1 MQVSVETTQGL
12 ERRVTISIDATQIE
26 QQIEQALKQE
36 SRRARIDGFRPGKV
50 PVSVIKKRY
59 GAAIRHDVT
68 GQAMQR
74 SFYEAIMQEKLNPA
88 GAPALQPGDTKD
100 GEFSF
105 SATFEIFPEVE
116 VAGLD
121 AIEVEKKT
129 ATVNDKDVDN
139 MIDTLRKQ
147 QATWKETK
155 GMIKNEFRV
164 NLDFLGKI
172 DGEEFEG
179 GKAEG
184 FDLAMGAG
192 RMIPGFEDGIMGKKT
207 GEEFI
212 IEVNFPE
219 DYHAENLKGKAAT
232 FDIKINKV
240 EKPELAEVNEEFV
253 KLFGVESGELDA
265 LKAEIRKNMER
276 ELEQTLKAGV
286 KEQVLAGLIEQNEI
300 DVPAALVSQEVEQ
313 LRKQAMQRF
322 GENAQNAPELPD
334 ELFTEQAQ
342 RRVRTGLLLGE
353 LIKVNELEADDEK
366 VKEHIASFA
375 SAYEDPTE
383 VLDYYAKNEELMNN
397 VRNVVLEEQAIEF
410 VLGKAKVTEKE
421 VAFDEIMNKQGA
433 N

>member
-12 ERRVTISIDATQIE
+12 ERRVTISIDAAQIE
-26 QQIEQALKQE
+26 QQVEQALKQE

-59 GAAIRHDVT
+59 GAAVRQDVT

-74 SFYEAIMQEKLNPA
+74 SFYEAIIQEKLNPA
-88 GAPALQPGDTKD
+88 GSPALQPGDVKD

-105 SATFEIFPEVE
+105 TATFEIFPEVE
-116 VAGLD
+116 VTGLD
-121 AIEVEKKT
+121 AIEVEKKV
-129 ATVNDKDVDN
+129 AEVNDKDVDA

-147 QATWKETK
+147 QAAWKETK
-155 GMIKNEFRV
+155 GMIKDEFRV
-164 NLDFLGKI
+164 NLDFVGKI

-192 RMIPGFEDGIMGKKT
+192 RMIPGFEDGILGKKT
-207 GEEFI
+207 GEEFT

-219 DYHAENLKGKAAT
+219 DYHAENLKGKAAA

-253 KLFGVESGELDA
+253 KLFGIESGELDA

-276 ELEQTLKAGV
+276 ELEQTLKAST
-286 KEQVLAGLIEQNEI
+286 KEQVLSGLLDSNPI
-300 DVPAALVSQEVEQ
+300 DVPAALVSQEVVE

-353 LIKVNELEADDEK
+353 LIKVNELKADDEK
-366 VKEHIASFA
+366 VKTHIASFA

-383 VLDYYAKNEELMNN
+383 VLEYYAKNEELMNN

-410 VLGKAKVTEKE
+410 VLNQAKVTEKE